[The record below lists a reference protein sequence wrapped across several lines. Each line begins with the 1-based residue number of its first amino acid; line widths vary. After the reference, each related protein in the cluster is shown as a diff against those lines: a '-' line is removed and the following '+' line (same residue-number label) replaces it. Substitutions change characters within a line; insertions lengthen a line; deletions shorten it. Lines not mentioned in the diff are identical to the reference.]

1 MVVHR
6 DLVVDA
12 PSNFLKDSNVSTK
25 VKTIEKRV
33 GVRSLTHNGLGS
45 EGRAGTLG
53 WGLGQVTRE
62 SIIHMDL
69 HKPNNKLIVHSWSTF
84 SAQTNHMHTW
94 THKIHHGLN
103 LVGATTFPLLVLFLI
118 N

>member
-33 GVRSLTHNGLGS
+33 GVRSLTHNGLG
-45 EGRAGTLG
+45 
-53 WGLGQVTRE
+53 
-62 SIIHMDL
+62 
-69 HKPNNKLIVHSWSTF
+69 
-84 SAQTNHMHTW
+84 
-94 THKIHHGLN
+94 
-103 LVGATTFPLLVLFLI
+103 
-118 N
+118 